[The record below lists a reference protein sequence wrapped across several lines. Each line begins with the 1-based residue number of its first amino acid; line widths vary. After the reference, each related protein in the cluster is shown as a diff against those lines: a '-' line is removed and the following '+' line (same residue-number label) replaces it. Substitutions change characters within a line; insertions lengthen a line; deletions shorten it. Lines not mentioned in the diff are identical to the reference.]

1 MAIPSSSLIGSSSFP
16 SFSSSSSSCIG
27 SSVAWVAAPCPSGP
41 PLVSS
46 PPRESGSFLC
56 ARPSRSFCD
65 CGLNLRGKG
74 KWKRIPAMADSD
86 SQGVAPLPRE
96 LAVLLEI
103 EGVLVDFYHSGNRQA
118 FNEAFQKLGLDCAN
132 WTDPIYIDLARK
144 SGGDDERMLILF
156 FNKIGWPTSLPTNE
170 KESFVRKILQEKRN
184 ALDDYVRTKDLPVRP
199 GALNFIEEALEM
211 DIPVILLTAYSKNGE
226 KVSRS
231 ISQKLGLEKLSKIK
245 IVGKDEV
252 GNSLY
257 GQVVLGKGVAS
268 SLDEQLMKEARKA
281 ASAQKQKIAE
291 EVASVLKLSVEID
304 TTSAEI
310 LENIV
315 ATLRAGAESAGLPV
329 DQCVLV
335 AGSLSGALAAER
347 IGMPCV
353 LLRSRVTSRAEF
365 PTTATV
371 MEGFGGSDLTVFKLQ
386 NKKWSSS
393 F

>member
-199 GALNFIEEALEM
+199 GAL
-211 DIPVILLTAYSKNGE
+211 K
-226 KVSRS
+226 S

>member
-1 MAIPSSSLIGSSSFP
+1 
-16 SFSSSSSSCIG
+16 
-27 SSVAWVAAPCPSGP
+27 SVS
-41 PLVSS
+41 
-46 PPRESGSFLC
+46 
-56 ARPSRSFCD
+56 
-65 CGLNLRGKG
+65 K
-74 KWKRIPAMADSD
+74 
-86 SQGVAPLPRE
+86 
-96 LAVLLEI
+96 
-103 EGVLVDFYHSGNRQA
+103 
-118 FNEAFQKLGLDCAN
+118 KL
-132 WTDPIYIDLARK
+132 
-144 SGGDDERMLILF
+144 S
-156 FNKIGWPTSLPTNE
+156 
-170 KESFVRKILQEKRN
+170 
-184 ALDDYVRTKDLPVRP
+184 
-199 GALNFIEEALEM
+199 
-211 DIPVILLTAYSKNGE
+211 
-226 KVSRS
+226 
-231 ISQKLGLEKLSKIK
+231 LEKLSKIK

-268 SLDEQLMKEARKA
+268 SLDEH
-281 ASAQKQKIAE
+281 
-291 EVASVLKLSVEID
+291 
-304 TTSAEI
+304 